1 MAFANNA
8 TRLLDSRK
16 VAYVVHEY
24 DYDSG
29 VHSAVDVAE
38 AVGLRENQVFK
49 TLVALPDQPN
59 AKPVLA
65 IIAGPDTLDLKLMA
79 KALKVKKARMASHA
93 QAEELTGLK
102 TGGISALALMNR
114 GFRVFIDVKALESP
128 TIAVS
133 AGQRGVNLEL
143 APDDLIKVTKARV
156 VELVG

>member
-16 VAYVVHEY
+16 VAYLVHEY

-65 IIAGPDTLDLKLMA
+65 IIAGPDTLDLKLLA
-79 KALKVKKARMASHA
+79 KALNVKKARMASHA
-93 QAEELTGLK
+93 QAEELTGLQ

>member
-65 IIAGPDTLDLKLMA
+65 IIAGPDTLDLKLLA
-79 KALKVKKARMASHA
+79 KALNVKKARMASHA
-93 QAEELTGLK
+93 QAEELTGLQ

>member
-24 DYDSG
+24 DYDGG

-49 TLVALPDQPN
+49 TLVALTDQPN

-93 QAEELTGLK
+93 QAEELTGLQ